1 MSGENRKGK
10 HGLLVGLSQEAPEER
25 LVDQLG
31 SSTRSRLPGSVGR
44 FGWFASS
51 LLAVMTE
58 HKINCAAGR
67 HSFFFWGFS
76 RTSEFFVS

>member
-25 LVDQLG
+25 SVDQQQSIHPL
-31 SSTRSRLPGSVGR
+31 SFAR
-44 FGWFASS
+44 FGWSGWLAGS